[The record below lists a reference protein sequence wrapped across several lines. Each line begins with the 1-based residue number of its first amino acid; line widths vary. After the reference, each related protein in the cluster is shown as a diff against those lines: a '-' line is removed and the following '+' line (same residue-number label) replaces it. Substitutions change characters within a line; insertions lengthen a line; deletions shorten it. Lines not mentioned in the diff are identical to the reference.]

1 MINTYIQL
9 DGSDNYDEFYNKFYQ
24 LIGDNDFS
32 LSMKDLYADTDAYNI
47 YTLLDGT
54 SNCLADSTKT
64 YYSDGYKKKDIVH
77 LQIIGTEKQ
86 Y

>member
-1 MINTYIQL
+1 MHVYKNT
-9 DGSDNYDEFYNKFYQ
+9 NNF
-24 LIGDNDFS
+24 
-32 LSMKDLYADTDAYNI
+32 
-47 YTLLDGT
+47 LLDVMPKSGT

-64 YYSDGYKKKDIVH
+64 YYSDGYKKDIVH